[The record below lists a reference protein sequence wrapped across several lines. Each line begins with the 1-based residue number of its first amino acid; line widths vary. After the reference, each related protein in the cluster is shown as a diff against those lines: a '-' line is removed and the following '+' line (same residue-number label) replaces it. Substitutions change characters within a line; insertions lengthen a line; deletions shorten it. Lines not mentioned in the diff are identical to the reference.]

1 MNPEQMDRLTN
12 VFRTLF
18 NQSDLVLRDDM
29 TAADVAGWD
38 SFNHV
43 NLIILIEEEFNVR
56 FTTDEVS
63 SMANVGDLIRILTR
77 MVGSIRL
84 AA

>member
-1 MNPEQMDRLTN
+1 MDASQLARLTN
-12 VFRTLF
+12 IFRTLF
-18 NQSDLVLRDDM
+18 NQSDLVLRNDM

-43 NLIILIEEEFNVR
+43 SLIILIEEEFSVR

-63 SMANVGDLIRILTR
+63 SMANVGDLLAILGGK
-77 MVGSIRL
+77 VSPQRL
-84 AA
+84 AS

>member
-18 NQSDLVLRDDM
+18 NQGDLVLRDDM
-29 TAADVAGWD
+29 TAADVPGWD

-63 SMANVGDLIRILTR
+63 SMANVGDLIRILTG
-77 MVGSIRL
+77 MVGAIRL

>member
-1 MNPEQMDRLTN
+1 MNSEQMDRLTN

-43 NLIILIEEEFNVR
+43 NLVILIEEEFNVR

-63 SMANVGDLIRILTR
+63 SMANVGDLIGILTG
-77 MVGSIRL
+77 MVGPQRM

>member
-1 MNPEQMDRLTN
+1 MNSDQLARLTN

-18 NQSDLVLRDDM
+18 NQSELVLRDDM

-43 NLIILIEEEFNVR
+43 NLVILIEEEFNVR
-56 FTTDEVS
+56 FSTDEVS
-63 SMANVGDLIRILTR
+63 SMANVGDLIRILNGLIAPKR
-77 MVGSIRL
+77 M